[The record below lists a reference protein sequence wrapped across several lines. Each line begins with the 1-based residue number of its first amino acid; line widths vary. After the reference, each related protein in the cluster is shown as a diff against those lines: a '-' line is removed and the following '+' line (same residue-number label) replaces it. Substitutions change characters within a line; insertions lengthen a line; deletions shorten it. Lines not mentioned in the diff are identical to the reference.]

1 MSDIHFRN
9 LIDPPA
15 VERLAGIVDPE
26 IAARHTLASQLIAAS
41 NEIYKRT
48 RAAANQRADAMFI
61 ASAQVKKDLEVL
73 AKQVGYE
80 SER

>member
-26 IAARHTLASQLIAAS
+26 IAARQTLAATLIAAS

-48 RAAANQRADAMFI
+48 RRDVNRQADEMFI
-61 ASAQVKKDLEVL
+61 SSATTKESVL
-73 AKQVGYE
+73 KIAGTIGWE
-80 SER
+80 P